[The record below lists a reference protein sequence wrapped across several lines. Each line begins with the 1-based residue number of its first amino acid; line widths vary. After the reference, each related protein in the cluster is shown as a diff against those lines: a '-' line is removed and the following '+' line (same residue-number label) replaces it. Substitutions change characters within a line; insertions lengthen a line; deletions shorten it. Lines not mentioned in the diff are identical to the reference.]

1 MCMIDSVGVPGKP
14 TRKFSG
20 FTSLVIILGWFASC
34 AFSGILNLKQG
45 FRGCRFDW
53 HPKCSTCKRDPCR
66 APFSAYQAPVEGVK
80 LRNINWSCFMSIAA
94 NNING
99 PGIQSWRRC
108 LSWTFQQA
116 AKPSAPQGL
125 DQATPTPAAKIC
137 DHLASKVQNQRMED
151 RWWVTPARISVQ
163 RQCYSGER
171 WWSTDQTRHFAW
183 NSKEYETRKPLGVAY
198 NKIVISAWSRSSIS
212 CSTLCSI
219 STSIVTSLISIM
231 TCFMQNSQHLDL
243 SAEGELLL
251 PLVLHLHL
259 HGNSGHDDFL

>member
-34 AFSGILNLKQG
+34 AFIGILNLKQG
-45 FRGCRFDW
+45 FRGCLFDW
-53 HPKCSTCKRDPCR
+53 HPKCSTCKRDPRR

-80 LRNINWSCFMSIAA
+80 LRNINWSCLMSIAA

-125 DQATPTPAAKIC
+125 DQATPTPAKFC

-151 RWWVTPARISVQ
+151 WWWVTPARIWQFCPTPMLFWWQMLINWPDKALCLKLQ
-163 RQCYSGER
+163 RIWDEESPG
-171 WWSTDQTRHFAW
+171 
-183 NSKEYETRKPLGVAY
+183 
-198 NKIVISAWSRSSIS
+198 SRLQQD
-212 CSTLCSI
+212 C
-219 STSIVTSLISIM
+219 
-231 TCFMQNSQHLDL
+231 DL
-243 SAEGELLL
+243 SMIAIINILLY
-251 PLVLHLHL
+251 
-259 HGNSGHDDFL
+259 FM